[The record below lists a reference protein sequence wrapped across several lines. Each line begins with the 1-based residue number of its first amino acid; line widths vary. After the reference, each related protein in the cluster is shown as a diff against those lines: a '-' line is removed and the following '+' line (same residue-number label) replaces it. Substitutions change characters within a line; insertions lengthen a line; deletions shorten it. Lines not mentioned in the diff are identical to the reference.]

1 MDKNSKGY
9 ISPNE
14 NRSAVVRGLEPG
26 EYKEIRGHLLI
37 TAYNKNDSVE
47 GQKVHFRLEFNT
59 SDGSWNRVYD
69 LFLPVGGEPFSYSSY
84 IPDDVVSVGV
94 FITAPDIPI
103 CAYIY

>member
-1 MDKNSKGY
+1 M
-9 ISPNE
+9 
-14 NRSAVVRGLEPG
+14 VRGLEPG

-94 FITAPDIPI
+94 FINAPDIPI